1 MRTSTF
7 VALIT
12 VSCLSVV
19 GSVIYVDY
27 QNSET
32 SVSND
37 LSTLESF
44 AVSEHNKELAKSLDG
59 QNCCPEDEHLEDS
72 QLRVS
77 LIEKHGDI
85 SEINEFF
92 TLVDKVRHHIPLTP
106 DDSLEFHRLLA
117 LFFPSPKNTE
127 AYETAQWFH
136 KLPRVEGSYS
146 MVYRDE

>member
-44 AVSEHNKELAKSLDG
+44 AVSEHNKELAKILM
-59 QNCCPEDEHLEDS
+59 
-72 QLRVS
+72 
-77 LIEKHGDI
+77 
-85 SEINEFF
+85 
-92 TLVDKVRHHIPLTP
+92 VRTV
-106 DDSLEFHRLLA
+106 A
-117 LFFPSPKNTE
+117 PKTS
-127 AYETAQWFH
+127 T
-136 KLPRVEGSYS
+136 
-146 MVYRDE
+146 